1 MIKINHSN
9 LSAEEGDTILKGVKE
24 LIDVIVEL
32 SGGKPWFGG
41 KQ

>member
-1 MIKINHSN
+1 MKNFNHSN

-24 LIDVIVEL
+24 LIDTLVKL

-41 KQ
+41 KK